1 MHQGWIRAHQSDL
14 AAVYRAADGLL
25 ILIALA
31 ICSTFL
37 GSGLDKDWLIAGL
50 SAAVIFAFI
59 AESLELYRS
68 WRTDSFRNMLTTT
81 ALAWGMVCLLLLL
94 MAYFSGHGSHYS
106 RLVVGTWFCFTLLGL
121 AVWRYALRHV
131 LHYLRLNNRNTRSA
145 AILGVNAAA
154 MDLAQEL
161 EKNPQL
167 GIRLRGI
174 YRIPDQE
181 STSLSTAAPISG
193 SDLEAR
199 HPQVTGDFVQA
210 LEAARSGELDL
221 IYIALPIS
229 EAGHIGRLLA
239 ALADTTATVYLL
251 PGIFGTNLLRA
262 RWQRIGTSTILSI
275 YDTPIQ
281 GFNSWLKRLEDLV
294 VASLALILLSPLMLL
309 IALTVKL
316 SSPGPV
322 LFKQRRYGLNGLT
335 IDVWKFRTMFCTE
348 DGPEIRQACRN
359 DARITPLGRF
369 LRCTSLDELPQL
381 FNVLSG
387 SMSIVG
393 PRPHA
398 VAHNEQYRS
407 IVSGYMLRHKVKPGI
422 TGWAQI
428 NGWRGETDTLD
439 KMHKRIEHD
448 LDYIR
453 NWSLH
458 LDIYIL
464 CMTIVRGFSGKNA
477 Y

>member
-14 AAVYRAADGLL
+14 AAVYRAVDGIL
-25 ILIALA
+25 ILAALVV
-31 ICSTFL
+31 CTTLL
-37 GSGLDKDWLIAGL
+37 GQGFNKDWLIAGL
-50 SAAVIFAFI
+50 SAGILFAFI
-59 AESLELYRS
+59 AESLDLYRS
-68 WRTDSFRNMLTTT
+68 WRTDSFRNMLAT
-81 ALAWGMVCLLLLL
+81 ATLAWAMVCLLLLL
-94 MAYFSGHGSHYS
+94 MAYFSGHGPDYS
-106 RLVVGTWFCFTLLGL
+106 RLLVGTWFCVTLTGLGL
-121 AVWRYALRHV
+121 WRYTLRRV
-131 LHYLRLNNRNTRSA
+131 LSYLRRNNHNTRSA
-145 AILGVNAAA
+145 AILGLTDAALS
-154 MDLAQEL
+154 LAQDL
-161 EKNPQL
+161 ENNPQL

-174 YRIPDQE
+174 YRIPGHDPVPNSAHPGARQRITGE
-181 STSLSTAAPISG
+181 
-193 SDLEAR
+193 LE
-199 HPQVTGDFVQA
+199 QA
-210 LEAARSGELDL
+210 LEAARNGELDL
-221 IYIALPIS
+221 IYIALPTS
-229 EAGHIGRLLA
+229 EAGHIGKLLA

-251 PGIFGTNLLRA
+251 PDIFGSNLLRA

-281 GFNSWLKRLEDLV
+281 GLNSWLKRLEDLV
-294 VASLALILLSPLMLL
+294 VASLALILLTPLMLL
-309 IALTVKL
+309 IAGSVKL
-316 SSPGPV
+316 TSAGPV
-322 LFKQRRYGLNGLT
+322 LFKQRRYGLNGHT

-348 DGPEIRQACRN
+348 DGTDIRQACRN

-428 NGWRGETDTLD
+428 NGWRGETDTLE

-453 NWSLH
+453 SWSLH

-464 CMTIVRGFSGKNA
+464 CMTLVRGFTGKNA

>member
-14 AAVYRAADGLL
+14 AAVYRVVDGVL
-25 ILIALA
+25 ILAALVV
-31 ICSTFL
+31 CTTLL
-37 GSGLDKDWLIAGL
+37 GKGFNKDWLIAGL
-50 SAAVIFAFI
+50 SAGILFAFI
-59 AESLELYRS
+59 AESLDLYRS
-68 WRTDSFRNMLTTT
+68 WRTDSFRNMLAT
-81 ALAWGMVCLLLLL
+81 AILAWAMVCLLLLL
-94 MAYFSGHGSHYS
+94 MAYFSGHGPDYP
-106 RLVVGTWFCFTLLGL
+106 RLLVGTWFCVTLLGL
-121 AVWRYALRHV
+121 GLWRYTLRR
-131 LHYLRLNNRNTRSA
+131 LLAYLRRNNHNTRSA
-145 AILGVNAAA
+145 AILGFTDAALN
-154 MDLAQEL
+154 LAQDL
-161 EKNPQL
+161 ENNPHL

-174 YRIPDQE
+174 YRIPGHDPAPN
-181 STSLSTAAPISG
+181 AALIKARRYITG
-193 SDLEAR
+193 DLEM
-199 HPQVTGDFVQA
+199 A
-210 LEAARSGELDL
+210 LEAARNGELDL
-221 IYIALPIS
+221 IYIALPTS
-229 EAGHIGRLLA
+229 EAGHIGKLLA

-251 PGIFGTNLLRA
+251 PDIFGSNLLRA
-262 RWQRIGTSTILSI
+262 RWQRIGRSTILSI

-281 GFNSWLKRLEDLV
+281 GLNSWLKRLEDLI
-294 VASLALILLSPLMLL
+294 VASIALILLTPLMLL
-309 IALTVKL
+309 IALSVKL
-316 SSPGPV
+316 TSAGPV
-322 LFKQRRYGLNGLT
+322 LFKQRRYGLNGHT

-348 DGPEIRQACRN
+348 DGTDIRQASRN
-359 DARITPLGRF
+359 DVRVTPLGRF

-398 VAHNEQYRS
+398 VAHNEQYRT

-428 NGWRGETDTLD
+428 NGWRGETDTLE

-453 NWSLH
+453 SWSLH

-464 CMTIVRGFSGKNA
+464 CMTLVRGFTGKNA